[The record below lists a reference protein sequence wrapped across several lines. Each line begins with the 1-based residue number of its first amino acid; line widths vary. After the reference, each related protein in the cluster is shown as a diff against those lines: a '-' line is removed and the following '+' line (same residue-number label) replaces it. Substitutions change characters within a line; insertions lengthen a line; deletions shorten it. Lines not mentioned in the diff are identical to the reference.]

1 MQGKSLSDEI
11 ELKIYNIRKKER
23 LTYKQLA
30 ARFNLSTNSIG
41 PIIKRVQ
48 KRKDNQNHDYS

>member
-1 MQGKSLSDEI
+1 MQGKKVPEKI
-11 ELKIYNIRKKER
+11 ELKIYNIWNEEN
-23 LTYKQLA
+23 LTFKQLA